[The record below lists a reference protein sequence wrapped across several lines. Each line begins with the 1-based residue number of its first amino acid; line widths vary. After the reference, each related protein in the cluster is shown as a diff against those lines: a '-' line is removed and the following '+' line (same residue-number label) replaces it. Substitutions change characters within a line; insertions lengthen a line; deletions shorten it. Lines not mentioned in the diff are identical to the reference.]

1 MLWYHDVVHRKEHNM
16 DFRNL
21 QFIPHRVLKK
31 AQSAKIYF
39 INGFGVSVISG
50 AMFRSNGKPIDDENA
65 TFEVGILHQKYLRYN
80 TPITIDGEPVDTS
93 DVLGHLTARQVSQ
106 VMEQVLQYNRISH
119 AFEKEL

>member
-1 MLWYHDVVHRKEHNM
+1 M
-16 DFRNL
+16 DFRLL

-31 AQSAKIYF
+31 AKSAKIYF

-50 AMFRSNGKPIDDENA
+50 TMFRSNGKPIDDENA
-65 TFEVGILHQKYLRYN
+65 TFEVAILHQKRLCYD
-80 TPITIDGEPVDTS
+80 TPIVIDGEPVNTS